1 MKYIGY
7 ILLSVVLFTSC
18 VRDEI
23 PPCPPLKVMIG
34 IKDKNYSN
42 VDEVQRMTG
51 LEYRVDEN
59 LPFRDY
65 IQKLFY
71 VMYNAETGEE
81 VLVHH
86 LHDVQGDAP
95 LAMGYDIPGNL
106 PFGKYV
112 ILVWGNI
119 LDEEPILRDKNY
131 KTYDLHMDGS
141 EGYDTYMTCDTLLY
155 DATHH
160 DYTVWLER
168 VKGKLIIQVEN
179 LPVSASH
186 SHKNIDGLYDMVDYQ
201 FRYSD
206 QNGMEKQTDWNE
218 KPEIVS
224 KTVLAPSVREKGST
238 VRLEF
243 FEGPDNVTPVLKPE
257 AVNVTM
263 RRNELTVQKYVYNP
277 SNDSFSIYLL
287 VDGAWSDYHDM
298 EID

>member
-7 ILLSVVLFTSC
+7 ILLSLILLTSC

-34 IKDKNYSN
+34 IEDKNYDN

-51 LEYRVDEN
+51 LEHRVDEN

-81 VLVHH
+81 VLVRH

-95 LAMGYDIPGNL
+95 LATGYNIPENL

-112 ILVWGNI
+112 LLVWGNI
-119 LDEEPILRDKNY
+119 FDEEPILRDNNY

-155 DATHH
+155 DATHY

-179 LPVSASH
+179 LPERVSH
-186 SHKNIDGLYDMVDYQ
+186 FCTNVNGLYDMVDYQ
-201 FRYSD
+201 FMYSAQTD
-206 QNGMEKQTDWNE
+206 MEKEADCSVQ
-218 KPEIVS
+218 PEMVS

-238 VRLEF
+238 VSLEF
-243 FEGPDNVTPVLKPE
+243 FDEPDGTPPVLKPE
-257 AVNVTM
+257 AVQVTT
-263 RRNELTVQKYVYNP
+263 RRNELTVQKYVYDP
-277 SNDSFSIYLL
+277 LKDSFTIYLL